1 MMKKILW
8 LLIFLLPVMAF
19 AEEACS
25 VCGGT
30 SDQCLTDDIGAVYC
44 SGTLVSYPAEQT
56 VSFYDVR
63 EGTVMIG
70 EGAFRDC
77 TSLQTILLP
86 DSLLII
92 AEEAFY
98 GCAALSNL
106 NGLELPS
113 GLYAVGDRAFAGCR
127 SLYDLDLPSSLRF
140 VGDGAFAVSGLTDL
154 YLYSKQFVY
163 GLDVIPVNQV
173 TIHMPGE
180 FPSAV
185 ISGFVADHAGTVL
198 RFDLAEEDW

>member
-1 MMKKILW
+1 MKKW
-8 LLIFLLPVMAF
+8 LLILLLMMVPVLGC
-19 AEEACS
+19 AEEACPL
-25 VCGGT
+25 CGDT
-30 SDQCLTDDIGAVYC
+30 SEVCLTDECGAVYC

-98 GCAALSNL
+98 GCAVLSNL

-140 VGDGAFAVSGLTDL
+140 VGDGAFAASGLTDL

-180 FPSAV
+180 FPSVA
-185 ISGFVADHAGTVL
+185 ILDFVADHVGTEL
-198 RFDLAEEDW
+198 RFDLVEEEW

>member
-1 MMKKILW
+1 MKKKLW
-8 LLIFLLPVMAF
+8 LLVFLLPVMAF

-25 VCGGT
+25 VCGGM
-30 SDQCLTDDIGAVYC
+30 SDQCLTDEVGAVYC

-98 GCAALSNL
+98 GCTALSNL

-140 VGDGAFAVSGLTDL
+140 VGDGAFAASGLTDL

-180 FPSAV
+180 FPSAA
-185 ISGFVADHAGTVL
+185 ILDFVADHVGTEL
-198 RFDLAEEDW
+198 RFDLVEEEW